1 MKRQHSLIKPTTRAI
16 TVIGYWLT
24 VIVLASCGDY
34 LEFGTDEDPSE
45 EPRLALAQH
54 AVTLMAG
61 DSCRLTATFTPDDG
75 KEHTV
80 FWLSEGDTIARMSK
94 DTVVA
99 VATGE
104 TLVRC
109 FNITGTQQDSCTVSV
124 IPQWVIDPYAWSN
137 DMVVYASVTVD
148 STTDSDRFIVGAFVG
163 DELRGLGTLLTK
175 GSRKYWAIRV
185 YSNTDPYDS
194 NTIIEVPE
202 GEVPADKQD
211 PEKVTFRCYERGKGT
226 ISEFPVTIDFDGMAH
241 GTLSSLFLLKIGH

>member
-1 MKRQHSLIKPTTRAI
+1 MRNIVYPL
-16 TVIGYWLT
+16 LF
-24 VIVLASCGDY
+24 VLALCACGDY

-45 EPRLALAQH
+45 EPRLALTQH

-109 FNITGTQQDSCTVSV
+109 VNITGTQQDSCTVSV
-124 IPQWVIDPYAWSN
+124 IPQWLIDPYAWRD

-148 STTDSDRFIVGAFVG
+148 GTTDSDRFLIGAFVG
-163 DELRGLGTLLTK
+163 DELRGLGTLHAK
-175 GSRKYWAIRV
+175 GDRRYWAIRV
-185 YSNTDPYDS
+185 YSNVILDDGT
-194 NTIIEVPE
+194 TIITPPDDEE
-202 GEVPADKQD
+202 PADPQK

-226 ISEFPVTIDFDGMAH
+226 ITDFPLTIDFDGMAH
-241 GTLSSLFLLKIGH
+241 GTLSKLVTLNNNH